1 MKSATLSPA
10 STQQGET
17 RKKQRSF
24 GLLKQRRKLV
34 LFYVVALALVMVYL
48 IPLWWTISTSLRTN
62 VNIFAPDQWIPHP
75 ITFEHYSLLFV
86 YLPDFGVFLYNTLMI
101 AVLATFGLLLA
112 SSMAGYALARMR
124 FPGRS
129 VLLFIL
135 LLTLMVPGQ
144 ATLIPVYVLFRNFD
158 WINTLLP
165 LIVPA
170 FFGNAFAAFFFRQ
183 FFLTIPGELEE
194 AALIDGANRWRVFWS
209 VIIPIS
215 RPAYMA
221 LGLLTF
227 VGQWNS
233 FFINSV
239 YLQTRDQWVLTQAL
253 QSLIGQYN
261 SQFGEIMAGVVII
274 SLPIIVL
281 YIFLQRYIAEGI
293 TFSGITG

>member
-1 MKSATLSPA
+1 MIKVSTHPLESVQQRKANKKYPA
-10 STQQGET
+10 AL
-17 RKKQRSF
+17 F
-24 GLLKQRRKLV
+24 KQRRARTI
-34 LFYVVALALVMVYL
+34 FYIVSLAAVVIYL

-75 ITFEHYSLLFV
+75 ITFEHYTKLFE
-86 YLPDFGVFLYNTLMI
+86 YLPDFGTFLSNTLLI
-101 AVLATFGLLLA
+101 AVLSTFGLLLS

-158 WINTLLP
+158 WINTPLP
-165 LIVPA
+165 IIIPA

-194 AALIDGANRWRVFWS
+194 AALIDGAGRWRIFLS
-209 VIIPIS
+209 VIIPVS
-215 RPAYMA
+215 KPAYMA

-233 FFINSV
+233 FFVNSV

-261 SQFGEIMAGVVII
+261 SQFGEIMAGVVLI

-281 YIFLQRYIAEGI
+281 YIFLQRSIAEGI

>member
-1 MKSATLSPA
+1 MIKVSTHPLESVQQRKVNKKYPA
-10 STQQGET
+10 AL
-17 RKKQRSF
+17 F
-24 GLLKQRRKLV
+24 KQRRARTI
-34 LFYVVALALVMVYL
+34 FYIVSLAAVVIYL

-75 ITFEHYSLLFV
+75 ITFEHYTKLFE
-86 YLPDFGVFLYNTLMI
+86 YLPDFGTFLSNTLLI
-101 AVLATFGLLLA
+101 AVLSTFGLLLS

-158 WINTLLP
+158 WINTPLP
-165 LIVPA
+165 IIIPA

-194 AALIDGANRWRVFWS
+194 AALIDGAGRWRIFWS
-209 VIIPIS
+209 VIIPVS
-215 RPAYMA
+215 KSAYMA

-233 FFINSV
+233 FFVNSV

-261 SQFGEIMAGVVII
+261 SQFGEIMAGVVLI

-281 YIFLQRYIAEGI
+281 YIFLQRSIAEGI

>member
-1 MKSATLSPA
+1 MIKSSTLPSEVV
-10 STQQGET
+10 QQSET
-17 RKKQRSF
+17 SKKRPVA
-24 GLLKQRRKLV
+24 LLKQRRARAIFYIVSVAAV
-34 LFYVVALALVMVYL
+34 LIYL
-48 IPLWWTISTSLRTN
+48 IPLWYTISTSLRTN

-75 ITFEHYSLLFV
+75 ITFDHYIKLFE
-86 YLPDFGVFLYNTLMI
+86 YLPDFGTFLYNTLLI
-101 AVLATFGLLLA
+101 AVLSTFGLLLS
-112 SSMAGYALARMR
+112 SSMAGYALARLR

-158 WINTLLP
+158 WINTSLP
-165 LIVPA
+165 IIIPA

-194 AALIDGANRWRVFWS
+194 AALIDGAGRWRIFWS
-209 VIIPIS
+209 VIIPVS
-215 RPAYMA
+215 KPAYIA

-233 FFINSV
+233 FFVNSV

-261 SQFGEIMAGVVII
+261 SQFGEIMAGVVLI